1 MNRLAH
7 LSEEAQGAAPA
18 WISRLLGR
26 GGVALACAWGF
37 AEGALFFIVPDV
49 LLSLAALCGGRRALP
64 HVVAAVIGALLAGA
78 AMFSWSAA
86 DYPAASATVRNV
98 PFVRE
103 EMFARVD
110 AGLEQD
116 GALALFRGSVTG
128 VPYKIYAVE
137 APGRLPAALFLAWTM
152 PARAARFLLVWALF
166 AVLGAWLRRR
176 YPGNWRLLAGVHAVL
191 WVPFY
196 LYYWSVV

>member
-1 MNRLAH
+1 MT
-7 LSEEAQGAAPA
+7 
-18 WISRLLGR
+18 RLLGR
-26 GGVALACAWGF
+26 EGIALACAWGF
-37 AEGALFFIVPDV
+37 AEGTLFFIVPDV

-64 HVVAAVIGALLAGA
+64 HVAAAVLGALLAGA
-78 AMFSWSAA
+78 VMFSWSAA
-86 DYPAASATVRNV
+86 DYPAASGAVRRV

-103 EMFARVD
+103 AMFARVD
-110 AGLEQD
+110 EGLQTE

-128 VPYKIYAVE
+128 VPYKIYAVA
-137 APGRLPAALFLAWTM
+137 APGRMPVAPFLAWTV

-166 AVLGAWLRRR
+166 TVLGGWLRGRH
-176 YPGNWRLLAGVHAVL
+176 PGNWRLLAGVHAAL